1 MVAPTL
7 VALVLLGASP
17 PHPRVDV
24 SAMKEAMEAPT
35 DDYSSASAYA
45 HFLRARLLSLQGEHA
60 HSVEQLRLALASDP
74 GRPELVLSLAEAQA
88 RSGSPARAE
97 ATVRGLLERRPDHV
111 PALLFLG
118 RLLYETD
125 RPQRAREVLERVR
138 KLAPREQE
146 PYLLLAEMSLE
157 SGHPDDAVRTV
168 QALADLNRDTTGL
181 RRLGMALLDRGE
193 PETARALLERTVQID
208 PGDAEAQGALGEAL
222 EALGRPAEADAAYG
236 RALERDPD
244 SRDVLLRAGRLALRS
259 GSEARARAYLDRLAS
274 LDIGP
279 EQSLRIA
286 LTWLSAGKPV
296 PAIRVLEQAHTG
308 SDDPR
313 LLLALGLV
321 QGKVGRWADAAR
333 AYGQVPIGAAGWKD
347 AVVQRG
353 LALARA
359 GEPDAAERA
368 TAEALKQAPGDVTLE
383 AGHAAVLEAIGQP
396 ARAEQF
402 LQARIRASGSP
413 SSLVTALSQI
423 FSRTGAHAEAVSV
436 LTEALKAHPR
446 DEELLYALGAVLA
459 RSGAT
464 QQAIARMREL
474 LEVNPQNAAALN
486 FIGYTLADHGEQ
498 LDEAERLV
506 RRALAIHPDSG
517 AYLDSLGWVQ
527 FRRGDMVR
535 AASTLERAA
544 ELEPDEPTILEHLG
558 DAYGGVSRRD
568 AAVAAYR
575 RALEA
580 MRTTDDPTA
589 RERTAVV
596 ERKLKALASPVA
608 DR

>member
-1 MVAPTL
+1 
-7 VALVLLGASP
+7 
-17 PHPRVDV
+17 VDV

-45 HFLRARLLSLQGEHA
+45 HFLRARLLALQGEHA
-60 HSVEQLRLALASDP
+60 KSVEQLRLALASDP
-74 GRPELVLSLAEAQA
+74 GRPELVLALAEAQA
-88 RSGSPARAE
+88 RSGSPVRAE

-146 PYLLLAEMSLE
+146 PYLLLAEVALE

-193 PETARALLERTVQID
+193 PETARALLERSVQID

-222 EALGRPAEADAAYG
+222 EALGRPGDADAAYT

-244 SRDVLLRAGRLALRS
+244 SREVLLRAGRLALRS

-274 LDIGP
+274 LDLGP
-279 EQSLRIA
+279 EQSLRVA
-286 LTWLSAGKPV
+286 LTWLSAGKPA
-296 PAIRVLEQAHTG
+296 PAVRVLEQARAG

-321 QGKVGRWADAAR
+321 QGKVGRWADAAQ

-359 GEPDAAERA
+359 GDPIGAERA
-368 TAEALKQAPGDVTLE
+368 TAEALKQAPGDTTLE

-396 ARAEQF
+396 ERAEQF
-402 LQARIRASGSP
+402 LQARIRVSGSTE
-413 SSLVTALSQI
+413 LVTALAQI
-423 FSRTGAHAEAVSV
+423 FSRTGAHSEAVSV

-446 DEELLYALGAVLA
+446 DEDLLYALGAVLE

-464 QQAIARMREL
+464 PQALARMREI

-486 FIGYTLADHGEQ
+486 FIGYTLAEHGEQ

-527 FRRGDMVR
+527 FRRGDAVR

-544 ELEPDEPTILEHLG
+544 ELEPDEPAILEHLG

-568 AAVAAYR
+568 AAVGAYR

-589 RERTAVV
+589 RERTPVV
-596 ERKLKALASPVA
+596 ERKLKALTSPVA

>member
-1 MVAPTL
+1 MVAPVL
-7 VALVLLGASP
+7 VALVLGASQA
-17 PHPRVDV
+17 HPRVDV
-24 SAMKEAMEAPT
+24 SAMKEAMQAPT

-45 HFLRARLLSLQGEHA
+45 HFLRARLLGLQGEHGK
-60 HSVEQLRLALASDP
+60 SVEQLRLALASDP
-74 GRPELVLSLAEAQA
+74 GRTELVLALAEAQA
-88 RSGSPARAE
+88 RSGSPAKAE

-125 RPQRAREVLERVR
+125 RPQRAREVLDRAR

-222 EALGRPAEADAAYG
+222 EALGRPVDAEAAYG

-244 SRDVLLRAGRLALRS
+244 SREVLLRAGRLALRS
-259 GSEARARAYLDRLAS
+259 GSEPRARAYLDRLAS

-286 LTWLSAGKPV
+286 LTWLSAGKPA
-296 PAIRVLEQAHTG
+296 PAIRVLEQARAG

-321 QGKVGRWADAAR
+321 QGKVGRWADAAKS
-333 AYGQVPIGAAGWKD
+333 YGQVPIGAAGWKD

-359 GEPDAAERA
+359 GDPTAERA

-383 AGHAAVLEAIGQP
+383 AGHAAVLEALGQP
-396 ARAEQF
+396 GRAEQF
-402 LQARIRASGSP
+402 LQARIRVSGSTE
-413 SSLVTALSQI
+413 LVTALSQI
-423 FSRTGAHAEAVSV
+423 FSRTGAHAEAAAV

-446 DEELLYALGAVLA
+446 DEDLLYALGAVLE

-464 QQAIARMREL
+464 QQALARMREL
-474 LEVNPQNAAALN
+474 LEVNPQNAAAMN
-486 FIGYTLADHGEQ
+486 FIGYTLAEHGEQ
-498 LDEAERLV
+498 LEEAERMV

-527 FRRGDMVR
+527 FHRGDVVR

-568 AAVAAYR
+568 AAVGAYR

-589 RERTAVV
+589 RERSAIV
-596 ERKLKALASPVA
+596 ERKLKALTSPVA

>member
-1 MVAPTL
+1 
-7 VALVLLGASP
+7 
-17 PHPRVDV
+17 VDV

-45 HFLRARLLSLQGEHA
+45 HFLRARLLALQGEHA
-60 HSVEQLRLALASDP
+60 LSVEQLRLALASDP
-74 GRPELVLSLAEAQA
+74 GRPELVLALAEAQA

-97 ATVRGLLERRPDHV
+97 VTARGLLERWPDHV
-111 PALLFLG
+111 PGLLFLG

-125 RPQRAREVLERVR
+125 RPQRAREVLERAR

-146 PYLLLAEMSLE
+146 PYLLLAEISLE

-193 PETARALLERTVQID
+193 PEAARALLERTVQID

-222 EALGRPAEADAAYG
+222 EALGRPADAEAAYG

-244 SRDVLLRAGRLALRS
+244 SREVLLRAGRLALRS

-274 LDIGP
+274 LDIAP
-279 EQSLRIA
+279 EQALRIA

-296 PAIRVLEQAHTG
+296 PAIRVLEQARAG

-333 AYGQVPIGAAGWKD
+333 SYGQVPIGAAGWKD

-359 GEPDAAERA
+359 GEPAAAETA

-396 ARAEQF
+396 GRAEQF
-402 LQARIRASGSP
+402 LQARIRASGSTE
-413 SSLVTALSQI
+413 LVTALSQI

-446 DEELLYALGAVLA
+446 DEDLLYALGTVLE
-459 RSGAT
+459 RTGAT
-464 QQAIARMREL
+464 QQALARMREL

-486 FIGYTLADHGEQ
+486 FVGYTLADHGEQ
-498 LDEAERLV
+498 LEEAERLV

-535 AASTLERAA
+535 ATGTLERAA
-544 ELEPDEPTILEHLG
+544 SWSPT
-558 DAYGGVSRRD
+558 SRPSSSTS
-568 AAVAAYR
+568 
-575 RALEA
+575 A
-580 MRTTDDPTA
+580 MPTA
-589 RERTAVV
+589 A
-596 ERKLKALASPVA
+596 
-608 DR
+608 

>member
-1 MVAPTL
+1 MVAPVL
-7 VALVLLGASP
+7 VALVLGASQA
-17 PHPRVDV
+17 HPRVDV

-45 HFLRARLLSLQGEHA
+45 HFLRARLLGLQGEHGK
-60 HSVEQLRLALASDP
+60 SVEQLRLALASDP
-74 GRPELVLSLAEAQA
+74 GRPELVLALAEAQA
-88 RSGSPARAE
+88 RSGSPAKAE

-125 RPQRAREVLERVR
+125 RPQRAREVLDRVR

-222 EALGRPAEADAAYG
+222 EALGRPVDAEAAYG

-244 SRDVLLRAGRLALRS
+244 SREVLLRAGRLALRS
-259 GSEARARAYLDRLAS
+259 GSEPRARAYLDRLAS

-286 LTWLSAGKPV
+286 LTWLSAGKPA
-296 PAIRVLEQAHTG
+296 PAIRVLEQARAG

-321 QGKVGRWADAAR
+321 QGKVGRWADAAKS
-333 AYGQVPIGAAGWKD
+333 YGQVPIGAAGWKD

-359 GEPDAAERA
+359 GDPTAERA
-368 TAEALKQAPGDVTLE
+368 TDEALKQAPGDVTLE
-383 AGHAAVLEAIGQP
+383 AGHAAVLEALGQP
-396 ARAEQF
+396 GRAEQF
-402 LQARIRASGSP
+402 LQARIRVSGSTE
-413 SSLVTALSQI
+413 LVTALSQI
-423 FSRTGAHAEAVSV
+423 FSRTGAHAEAVAV

-446 DEELLYALGAVLA
+446 DEDLLYAMGAVLE

-464 QQAIARMREL
+464 QQALARMREL
-474 LEVNPQNAAALN
+474 LEVNPQNAAAMN
-486 FIGYTLADHGEQ
+486 FIGYTLAEHGEQ
-498 LDEAERLV
+498 LEEAERMV
-506 RRALAIHPDSG
+506 RRALAMHPDSG

-527 FRRGDMVR
+527 FHRGDVVR

-568 AAVAAYR
+568 AAVGAYR

-589 RERTAVV
+589 RERSAIV
-596 ERKLKALASPVA
+596 ERKLKALTSPVA

>member
-7 VALVLLGASP
+7 VALVLLGAP
-17 PHPRVDV
+17 PAHPRVDV

-45 HFLRARLLSLQGEHA
+45 HFLRARLLALQGEHLR
-60 HSVEQLRLALASDP
+60 SVEQLRLALASDP
-74 GRPELVLSLAEAQA
+74 GRPELVLALAEAQA
-88 RSGSPARAE
+88 RSGAAARAE
-97 ATVRGLLERRPDHV
+97 VTARGLLDRWPDHV
-111 PALLFLG
+111 PALIFLG

-125 RPQRAREVLERVR
+125 RPQRAREILERAR

-208 PGDAEAQGALGEAL
+208 PGDAEAHGALGEAL
-222 EALGRPAEADAAYG
+222 EALGRPAEAEAAYG

-244 SRDVLLRAGRLALRS
+244 AREVLLRAGRLALRS

-279 EQSLRIA
+279 DQSLRIA
-286 LTWLSAGKPV
+286 LTWLSAGKPA
-296 PAIRVLEQAHTG
+296 PAIRVLEQARAG

-333 AYGQVPIGAAGWKD
+333 SYGQVPVGAAGWKD

-359 GEPDAAERA
+359 GEPAAAERA
-368 TAEALKQAPGDVTLE
+368 TTEGLKQAPGDVTLE

-396 ARAEQF
+396 GRAEQF
-402 LQARIRASGSP
+402 LQARIRASGSTE
-413 SSLVTALSQI
+413 LVTALSQI

-436 LTEALKAHPR
+436 LTDALKGHPR
-446 DEELLYALGAVLA
+446 DEDLLYALGTVLE

-464 QQAIARMREL
+464 QQALARMREL
-474 LEVNPQNAAALN
+474 LEVNPQNASALN

-498 LDEAERLV
+498 LEEAERLV
-506 RRALAIHPDSG
+506 RRALAMHPDSG

-527 FRRGDMVR
+527 FRRGDMGR
-535 AASTLERAA
+535 ATSTLERAV
-544 ELEPDEPTILEHLG
+544 ELEPEEPTILEHLG
-558 DAYGGVSRRD
+558 DAYGGASRRD
-568 AAVAAYR
+568 AAVGAYR

-580 MRTTDDPTA
+580 MRTTDDPQA

-596 ERKLKALASPVA
+596 ERKLKALTSPVA

>member
-1 MVAPTL
+1 MLASAL
-7 VALVLLGASP
+7 AALVLLGASP
-17 PHPRVDV
+17 AHPRVDV
-24 SAMKEAMEAPT
+24 SAMQEAMAAPT

-45 HFLRARLLSLQGEHA
+45 HFLRARLLALQGEHA
-60 HSVEQLRLALASDP
+60 RSVEQLRLALASDP
-74 GRPELVLSLAEAQA
+74 GRAELVLALAEAQA
-88 RSGSPARAE
+88 RSGAPARGE
-97 ATVRGLLERRPDHV
+97 TTVRGLLERKPDHV

-118 RLLYETD
+118 RLLFETE

-157 SGHPDDAVRTV
+157 SGHPQDAVRTV

-193 PETARALLERTVQID
+193 HETARVLLERTVQID

-222 EALGRPAEADAAYG
+222 EALGRPAEADAAYA

-244 SRDVLLRAGRLALRS
+244 AREVLLRAGRLALRS
-259 GSEARARAYLDRLAS
+259 GAEARARAYLDRLAS
-274 LDIGP
+274 LDLGP

-296 PAIRVLEQAHTG
+296 PAIRVLEQARAG

-321 QGKVGRWADAAR
+321 QGKIGRWADAAR
-333 AYGQVPIGAAGWKD
+333 AYAQVPVGAPGWKD

-359 GEPDAAERA
+359 GEPARAERV
-368 TAEALKQAPGDVTLE
+368 TSEALKQAPGDVALE
-383 AGHAAVLEAIGQP
+383 AGHAAVLEAIGE
-396 ARAEQF
+396 AGRAEQF
-402 LQARIRASGSP
+402 LQARIRASGSTE
-413 SSLVTALSQI
+413 LVTALSQI
-423 FSRTGAHAEAVSV
+423 FSRTGAHAEAVAV

-446 DEELLYALGAVLA
+446 DEELLYALGTVLE
-459 RSGAT
+459 RSGDT
-464 QQAIARMREL
+464 QQALTRMREL
-474 LEVNPQNAAALN
+474 LEVNPRNAAALN
-486 FIGYTLADHGEQ
+486 FIGYTLAEHGEQ
-498 LDEAERLV
+498 LEEAERLV
-506 RRALAIHPDSG
+506 RRALGIHPESG

-527 FRRGDMVR
+527 FRRGDVVR

-558 DAYGGVSRRD
+558 DAYGGASRRD
-568 AAVAAYR
+568 AAVGAYR

-580 MRTTDDPTA
+580 MRTADDPTA
-589 RERTAVV
+589 RERSAVV
-596 ERKLKALASPVA
+596 ERKLKALTSPVA

>member
-7 VALVLLGASP
+7 VALVLLGAP
-17 PHPRVDV
+17 PAHPRVDV

-45 HFLRARLLSLQGEHA
+45 HFLRARLLALQGEHLR
-60 HSVEQLRLALASDP
+60 SVEQLRLALASDP
-74 GRPELVLSLAEAQA
+74 GRPELVLALAEAQA
-88 RSGSPARAE
+88 RSGAAARAE
-97 ATVRGLLERRPDHV
+97 VTARGLLDRWPDHV
-111 PALLFLG
+111 PALIFLG

-125 RPQRAREVLERVR
+125 RPQRAREILERAR

-208 PGDAEAQGALGEAL
+208 PGDAEAHGALGEAL
-222 EALGRPAEADAAYG
+222 EALGRPAEAEAAYG

-244 SRDVLLRAGRLALRS
+244 AREVLLRAGRLALRS

-279 EQSLRIA
+279 DQSLRIA
-286 LTWLSAGKPV
+286 LTWLSAGKPA
-296 PAIRVLEQAHTG
+296 PAIRVLEQARAG

-333 AYGQVPIGAAGWKD
+333 SYGQVPVGAAGWKD

-359 GEPDAAERA
+359 GEPAAAERA
-368 TAEALKQAPGDVTLE
+368 TTEGLKQAPGDVTLE

-396 ARAEQF
+396 GRAEQF
-402 LQARIRASGSP
+402 LQARLRASGSTE
-413 SSLVTALSQI
+413 LVTALSQI

-436 LTEALKAHPR
+436 LTDALKGHPR
-446 DEELLYALGAVLA
+446 DEDLLYALGTVLE

-464 QQAIARMREL
+464 QQALARMREL
-474 LEVNPQNAAALN
+474 LEVNPQNASALN

-498 LDEAERLV
+498 LEEAERLV

-535 AASTLERAA
+535 ATSTLERAV
-544 ELEPDEPTILEHLG
+544 ELEPEEPTILEHLG
-558 DAYGGVSRRD
+558 DAYGGASRRD
-568 AAVAAYR
+568 AAVGAYR

-589 RERTAVV
+589 RERTAAV
-596 ERKLKALASPVA
+596 ERKLKALTSPVA

>member
-1 MVAPTL
+1 MVAPVL
-7 VALVLLGASP
+7 VALVLLGAP
-17 PHPRVDV
+17 PAHPRVDV

-35 DDYSSASAYA
+35 DAYSSASAYA
-45 HFLRARLLSLQGEHA
+45 HFLRARLLALQGEHA
-60 HSVEQLRLALASDP
+60 LSVEQLRLALASDP
-74 GRPELVLSLAEAQA
+74 GRPELVLALAEAQA

-97 ATVRGLLERRPDHV
+97 VTARGLLERWTDHV

-125 RPQRAREVLERVR
+125 RPQRAREVLERAR

-157 SGHPDDAVRTV
+157 SGHPDDAMRTV
-168 QALADLNRDTTGL
+168 QALADVNRDTTGL

-193 PETARALLERTVQID
+193 PETARVLLERTVQID
-208 PGDAEAQGALGEAL
+208 PGDAEALGALGEAL
-222 EALGRPAEADAAYG
+222 EALGRPADAEATYG

-244 SRDVLLRAGRLALRS
+244 AREVLLRAGRLALRS

-274 LDIGP
+274 LDVGP

-286 LTWLSAGKPV
+286 MTWLSAGKPAAAV
-296 PAIRVLEQAHTG
+296 RVLEQARAG

-333 AYGQVPIGAAGWKD
+333 SYGQVPIGAAGWKD

-359 GEPDAAERA
+359 GEPTAAERA
-368 TAEALKQAPGDVTLE
+368 TAEALKQTPGDVTLE
-383 AGHAAVLEAIGQP
+383 AGHAAVLEAIGDP
-396 ARAEQF
+396 GRAELF
-402 LQARIRASGSP
+402 LQARIRASGSTE
-413 SSLVTALSQI
+413 LVTALSQI

-446 DEELLYALGAVLA
+446 DEDLLYALGTVLE

-464 QQAIARMREL
+464 QQALARMREL
-474 LEVNPQNAAALN
+474 RVVNPQNAAALN

-535 AASTLERAA
+535 ATGTLERAV
-544 ELEPDEPTILEHLG
+544 ELEPDEPAILEHLG

-568 AAVAAYR
+568 AAVNAYR

-589 RERTAVV
+589 RERSAVV
-596 ERKLKALASPVA
+596 ERKLKALTSPVA

>member
-1 MVAPTL
+1 
-7 VALVLLGASP
+7 
-17 PHPRVDV
+17 VDV
-24 SAMKEAMEAPT
+24 SAMKEAIEAPT
-35 DDYSSASAYA
+35 DGYSSASAYA
-45 HFLRARLLSLQGEHA
+45 HFLRARLLALQGEHA
-60 HSVEQLRLALASDP
+60 RSVEQLRLALASDP
-74 GRPELVLSLAEAQA
+74 GRPELMLALAEAQA
-88 RSGSPARAE
+88 RAGTPARAE

-118 RLLYETD
+118 RLLFETD
-125 RPQRAREVLERVR
+125 RPQRAREVLERAR

-146 PYLLLAEMSLE
+146 PYLLLAEMALE
-157 SGHPDDAVRTV
+157 AGHPDEAVHTV

-193 PETARALLERTVQID
+193 PETARVLLAKTVQID

-222 EALGRPAEADAAYG
+222 EALGRPADAEAAYG
-236 RALERDPD
+236 RSLERDPD
-244 SRDVLLRAGRLALRS
+244 AREVLLRAGRLALRS

-274 LDIGP
+274 LEIGP

-296 PAIRVLEQAHTG
+296 PAIRVLEQARSG

-333 AYGQVPIGAAGWKD
+333 AYGQVPPGAPGWKD

-359 GEPDAAERA
+359 GEPAAAERA
-368 TAEALKQAPGDVTLE
+368 TAEALKQAPADVTLE
-383 AGHAAVLEAIGQP
+383 AGHAAVLEAVGEP
-396 ARAEQF
+396 RRAEQF
-402 LQARIRASGSP
+402 LQARIRASGSTE
-413 SSLVTALSQI
+413 LVTALAQI
-423 FSRTGAHAEAVSV
+423 FSRTGAHTDAVSV
-436 LTEALKAHPR
+436 LTDALKAHPH
-446 DEELLYALGAVLA
+446 DEELLYALGTVLE

-464 QQAIARMREL
+464 QEALARMREL
-474 LEVNPQNAAALN
+474 LEVNPRNAAALN
-486 FIGYTLADHGEQ
+486 FIGYTLADRGEQ
-498 LDEAERLV
+498 LEEAERLV

-527 FRRGDMVR
+527 FRRGDVVR
-535 AASTLERAA
+535 ATGTLERAA

-568 AAVAAYR
+568 AAVGAYR

-580 MRTTDDPTA
+580 IRTADEPQA

-596 ERKLKALASPVA
+596 ERKLKALTSPVA

>member
-1 MVAPTL
+1 VVAPTL
-7 VALVLLGASP
+7 VALVLLGAP
-17 PHPRVDV
+17 PAHPRVDV

-45 HFLRARLLSLQGEHA
+45 HFLRARLLALQGEHLR
-60 HSVEQLRLALASDP
+60 SVEQLRLALASDP
-74 GRPELVLSLAEAQA
+74 GRPELVLALAEAQA
-88 RSGSPARAE
+88 RSGAAARAE
-97 ATVRGLLERRPDHV
+97 VTARGLLDRWPDHV
-111 PALLFLG
+111 PALIFLG

-125 RPQRAREVLERVR
+125 RPQRAREILERAR

-208 PGDAEAQGALGEAL
+208 PGDAEAHGALGEAL
-222 EALGRPAEADAAYG
+222 EALGRPAEAEAAYG

-244 SRDVLLRAGRLALRS
+244 AREVLLRAGRLALRS

-279 EQSLRIA
+279 DQSLRIA
-286 LTWLSAGKPV
+286 LTWLSAGKPA
-296 PAIRVLEQAHTG
+296 PAIRVLEQARAG

-333 AYGQVPIGAAGWKD
+333 SYGQVPVGAAGWKD

-359 GEPDAAERA
+359 GEPAAAERA
-368 TAEALKQAPGDVTLE
+368 TTEGLKQAPGDVTLE

-396 ARAEQF
+396 GRAEQF
-402 LQARIRASGSP
+402 LQARIRASGSTE
-413 SSLVTALSQI
+413 LVTALSQI

-436 LTEALKAHPR
+436 LTDALKGHPR
-446 DEELLYALGAVLA
+446 DEDLLYALGTVLE

-464 QQAIARMREL
+464 QQALARMREL
-474 LEVNPQNAAALN
+474 LEVNPQNASALN

-498 LDEAERLV
+498 LEEAERLV

-517 AYLDSLGWVQ
+517 AYLASLGWVQ

-535 AASTLERAA
+535 ATSTLERAV
-544 ELEPDEPTILEHLG
+544 ELEPEEPTILEHLG
-558 DAYGGVSRRD
+558 DAYGGASRRD
-568 AAVAAYR
+568 AAVGAYR

-596 ERKLKALASPVA
+596 ERKLKALTSPVA

>member
-1 MVAPTL
+1 MVAPVL
-7 VALVLLGASP
+7 VALVVLGASQAQ
-17 PHPRVDV
+17 PRVDV

-45 HFLRARLLSLQGEHA
+45 HFLRARLLGLQGEHGK
-60 HSVEQLRLALASDP
+60 SVEQLRLALASDP
-74 GRPELVLSLAEAQA
+74 GRTELVLALAEAQA
-88 RSGSPARAE
+88 RSGSPAKAE

-125 RPQRAREVLERVR
+125 RPQRAREVLDRVR

-222 EALGRPAEADAAYG
+222 EALGRPADAEAAYG

-244 SRDVLLRAGRLALRS
+244 SREVLLRAGRLALRS
-259 GSEARARAYLDRLAS
+259 GSEPRARAYLDRLAS

-286 LTWLSAGKPV
+286 LTWLSAGKPA
-296 PAIRVLEQAHTG
+296 PAIRVLEQARAG

-321 QGKVGRWADAAR
+321 QGKVGRWADAAKS
-333 AYGQVPIGAAGWKD
+333 YGQVPIGAAGWKD

-359 GEPDAAERA
+359 GDPAAAERA

-383 AGHAAVLEAIGQP
+383 AGHAAVLEALGQP
-396 ARAEQF
+396 GRAEQF
-402 LQARIRASGSP
+402 LQARIRVSGSTE
-413 SSLVTALSQI
+413 LVTALSQI
-423 FSRTGAHAEAVSV
+423 FSRTGAHAEAVAV

-446 DEELLYALGAVLA
+446 DEDLLYAMGAVLE

-464 QQAIARMREL
+464 QQALARMREL
-474 LEVNPQNAAALN
+474 LEVNPQNAAAMN
-486 FIGYTLADHGEQ
+486 FIGYTLAEHGEQ
-498 LDEAERLV
+498 LEEAERMV
-506 RRALAIHPDSG
+506 RRALAMHPDSV

-527 FRRGDMVR
+527 FRRGDVVR

-568 AAVAAYR
+568 AAVGAYR

-589 RERTAVV
+589 RERSAIV
-596 ERKLKALASPVA
+596 ERKLKALTSPVA

>member
-1 MVAPTL
+1 
-7 VALVLLGASP
+7 
-17 PHPRVDV
+17 VDV

-35 DDYSSASAYA
+35 DAYSSASAYA
-45 HFLRARLLSLQGEHA
+45 HFLRARLLALQGEHLR
-60 HSVEQLRLALASDP
+60 SVEQLRLALASDP
-74 GRPELVLSLAEAQA
+74 GRPELVLALAEAQA
-88 RSGSPARAE
+88 RSGAAARAE
-97 ATVRGLLERRPDHV
+97 VTARGLLDRWPDHV
-111 PALLFLG
+111 PALIFLG

-125 RPQRAREVLERVR
+125 RPQRAREILERAR

-208 PGDAEAQGALGEAL
+208 PGDAEAHGALGEAL
-222 EALGRPAEADAAYG
+222 EALGRPAEAEAAYG
-236 RALERDPD
+236 HALERDPD
-244 SRDVLLRAGRLALRS
+244 AREVLLRAGRLALRS

-279 EQSLRIA
+279 DQSLRIA
-286 LTWLSAGKPV
+286 LTWLSAGKPA
-296 PAIRVLEQAHTG
+296 PAIRVLEQARAG

-333 AYGQVPIGAAGWKD
+333 SYGQVPVGAAGWKD

-359 GEPDAAERA
+359 GEPAAAERA
-368 TAEALKQAPGDVTLE
+368 TTDGLKQAPGDVTLE

-396 ARAEQF
+396 GRAEQF
-402 LQARIRASGSP
+402 LQARIRASGSTE
-413 SSLVTALSQI
+413 LVTALSQI

-436 LTEALKAHPR
+436 LTDALKGHPR
-446 DEELLYALGAVLA
+446 DEDLLYALGTVLE

-464 QQAIARMREL
+464 QQALARMREL
-474 LEVNPQNAAALN
+474 LEVNPQNASALN

-498 LDEAERLV
+498 LEEAERLV

-535 AASTLERAA
+535 ATSTLERAV
-544 ELEPDEPTILEHLG
+544 ELEPEEPTILEHLG
-558 DAYGGVSRRD
+558 DAYGGASRRD
-568 AAVAAYR
+568 AAVGAYR

-596 ERKLKALASPVA
+596 ERKLKALTSPVA

>member
-1 MVAPTL
+1 
-7 VALVLLGASP
+7 
-17 PHPRVDV
+17 
-24 SAMKEAMEAPT
+24 MKEAMEAPT

-45 HFLRARLLSLQGEHA
+45 HFLRARLLALQGEHA
-60 HSVEQLRLALASDP
+60 RSVEQLRLALASDP
-74 GRPELVLSLAEAQA
+74 GRPELVLALAEAQA
-88 RSGSPARAE
+88 RSGSPVRAE

-193 PETARALLERTVQID
+193 PETARALLERSVQID

-222 EALGRPAEADAAYG
+222 EALGRPGDADAAYT

-244 SRDVLLRAGRLALRS
+244 SREVLLRAGRLALRS

-279 EQSLRIA
+279 EQSLRVA
-286 LTWLSAGKPV
+286 LTWLSAGKPA
-296 PAIRVLEQAHTG
+296 PAVRVLEQARAG

-321 QGKVGRWADAAR
+321 QGKVGRWADAAQ
-333 AYGQVPIGAAGWKD
+333 AYGEVPIGAAGWKD

-359 GEPDAAERA
+359 GDPIGAERA
-368 TAEALKQAPGDVTLE
+368 TAEALKQAPGDTTLE

-396 ARAEQF
+396 ERAEQF
-402 LQARIRASGSP
+402 LQARIRVSGSTE
-413 SSLVTALSQI
+413 LVTALAQI
-423 FSRTGAHAEAVSV
+423 FSRTGAHSEAVSV

-446 DEELLYALGAVLA
+446 DEDLLYALGAVLE

-464 QQAIARMREL
+464 PQALARMREI

-486 FIGYTLADHGEQ
+486 FIGYTLAEHGEQ

-527 FRRGDMVR
+527 FRRGDAAR

-544 ELEPDEPTILEHLG
+544 ELEPDEPAILEHLG

-568 AAVAAYR
+568 AAVGAYR

-589 RERTAVV
+589 RERTPVL
-596 ERKLKALASPVA
+596 ERKLKALTSPVA

>member
-7 VALVLLGASP
+7 VALVLLGAP
-17 PHPRVDV
+17 PAHPRVDV

-45 HFLRARLLSLQGEHA
+45 HFLRARLLALQGEHLR
-60 HSVEQLRLALASDP
+60 SVEQLRLALASDP
-74 GRPELVLSLAEAQA
+74 GRPELVLALAEAQA
-88 RSGSPARAE
+88 RSGAAARAE
-97 ATVRGLLERRPDHV
+97 VTARGLLDRWPDHV
-111 PALLFLG
+111 PALIFLG

-125 RPQRAREVLERVR
+125 RPQRAREILERAR

-208 PGDAEAQGALGEAL
+208 PGDAEAHGALGEAL
-222 EALGRPAEADAAYG
+222 EALGRPAEAEAAYG

-244 SRDVLLRAGRLALRS
+244 AREVLLRAGRLALRS

-279 EQSLRIA
+279 DQSLRIA
-286 LTWLSAGKPV
+286 LTWLSAGKPA
-296 PAIRVLEQAHTG
+296 PAIRVLEQARAG

-333 AYGQVPIGAAGWKD
+333 SYGQVPVGAAGWKD

-359 GEPDAAERA
+359 GEPAAAERA
-368 TAEALKQAPGDVTLE
+368 TTEGLKQAPGDVTLE

-396 ARAEQF
+396 GRAEQF
-402 LQARIRASGSP
+402 LQARIRASGSTE
-413 SSLVTALSQI
+413 LVTALSQI

-436 LTEALKAHPR
+436 LTDALKGHPR
-446 DEELLYALGAVLA
+446 DEDLLYALGTVLE

-464 QQAIARMREL
+464 QQALARMREL
-474 LEVNPQNAAALN
+474 LEVNPQNASALN

-498 LDEAERLV
+498 LEEAERLV

-535 AASTLERAA
+535 ATSTLERAV
-544 ELEPDEPTILEHLG
+544 ELEPEEPTILEHLG
-558 DAYGGVSRRD
+558 DAYGGASRRD
-568 AAVAAYR
+568 AAVGAYR

-596 ERKLKALASPVA
+596 ERKLKALTSPVA

>member
-1 MVAPTL
+1 MVAPVL
-7 VALVLLGASP
+7 AALVVLGASP
-17 PHPRVDV
+17 AHPRVDI
-24 SAMKEAMEAPT
+24 SAMKEAIEAPT
-35 DDYSSASAYA
+35 GDYSSAAAYA
-45 HFLRARLLSLQGEHA
+45 HFLRARLLALQGEHA
-60 HSVEQLRLALASDP
+60 RSVEQLRLALASDP
-74 GRPELVLSLAEAQA
+74 GRPELLLSLAEAQA
-88 RSGSPARAE
+88 RAGTPARAE
-97 ATVRGLLERRPDHV
+97 ATVRGLLERRPDHI

-118 RLLYETD
+118 RLLFETD

-138 KLAPREQE
+138 KLAPHEQE
-146 PYLLLAEMSLE
+146 PYLLLAEIALE
-157 SGHPDDAVRTV
+157 SGHPEEAVHTV

-181 RRLGMALLDRGE
+181 RRLGVALLDRGE
-193 PETARALLERTVQID
+193 PDTARALLERTVQID
-208 PGDAEAQGALGEAL
+208 PGDAEAHGALGEAL
-222 EALGRPAEADAAYG
+222 EALGRPVEAEAAYAG
-236 RALERDPD
+236 ALERDPD
-244 SRDVLLRAGRLALRS
+244 AREVLLRAGRLALRS

-274 LDIGP
+274 LDLGP

-286 LTWLSAGKPV
+286 LTWLSAGKPA
-296 PAIRVLEQAHTG
+296 PAIRVLEQARAG

-321 QGKVGRWADAAR
+321 QGKVGRWAEAAR
-333 AYGQVPIGAAGWKD
+333 AYGQVPPGAPGWKD

-359 GEPDAAERA
+359 GEPAAAERA
-368 TAEALKQAPGDVTLE
+368 TTEALKQAPGDVALE
-383 AGHAAVLEAIGQP
+383 AGHAAVLEAVGAP
-396 ARAEQF
+396 GRAEQF
-402 LQARIRASGSP
+402 LQARIRASGSTE
-413 SSLVTALSQI
+413 LVTALAQI
-423 FSRTGAHAEAVSV
+423 FSRTGAHSEAVSV
-436 LTEALKAHPR
+436 LAEALKAHPR
-446 DEELLYALGAVLA
+446 DEELLYALGTVLE

-464 QQAIARMREL
+464 QEALTRMREL
-474 LEVNPQNAAALN
+474 LVVNPRNAAALN

-498 LDEAERLV
+498 LEEAERLV

-527 FRRGDMVR
+527 FRRGDVVR
-535 AASTLERAA
+535 ATGTLERAA

-568 AAVAAYR
+568 AAVGAYR

-580 MRTTDDPTA
+580 MRTADDPQA

-596 ERKLKALASPVA
+596 ERKLKALTSPVA

>member
-1 MVAPTL
+1 MVAPVL
-7 VALVLLGASP
+7 VALVLGASQA
-17 PHPRVDV
+17 HPRVDV

-45 HFLRARLLSLQGEHA
+45 HFLRARLLALQGEHGK
-60 HSVEQLRLALASDP
+60 SVEQLRLALASDP
-74 GRPELVLSLAEAQA
+74 GRTELVLALAEAQA
-88 RSGSPARAE
+88 RSGSPAKAE

-125 RPQRAREVLERVR
+125 RPQRAREVLDRAR

-222 EALGRPAEADAAYG
+222 EALGRPADAEAAYG

-244 SRDVLLRAGRLALRS
+244 SREVLLRAGRLALRS
-259 GSEARARAYLDRLAS
+259 GSEPRARAYLDRLAS

-286 LTWLSAGKPV
+286 LTWLSAGKPA
-296 PAIRVLEQAHTG
+296 PAIRVLEQARAG

-321 QGKVGRWADAAR
+321 QGKVGRWADAAKS
-333 AYGQVPIGAAGWKD
+333 YGQVPIGAAGWKD

-359 GEPDAAERA
+359 GDPAAAERA

-383 AGHAAVLEAIGQP
+383 AGHAAVLEALGQP
-396 ARAEQF
+396 GRAEQF
-402 LQARIRASGSP
+402 LQARIRVSGSTE
-413 SSLVTALSQI
+413 LVTALSQI
-423 FSRTGAHAEAVSV
+423 FSRTGAHAEAAAV

-446 DEELLYALGAVLA
+446 DEDLLYAMGAVLE

-464 QQAIARMREL
+464 QQALARMREL
-474 LEVNPQNAAALN
+474 LEVNPQNAAAMN
-486 FIGYTLADHGEQ
+486 FIGYTLAEHGEQ
-498 LDEAERLV
+498 LEEAERMV
-506 RRALAIHPDSG
+506 RRALAMHPDSG

-527 FRRGDMVR
+527 FRRGDVVR

-568 AAVAAYR
+568 AAVGAYR

-589 RERTAVV
+589 RERSAIVK
-596 ERKLKALASPVA
+596 RKLKALTSPVA

>member
-1 MVAPTL
+1 
-7 VALVLLGASP
+7 
-17 PHPRVDV
+17 
-24 SAMKEAMEAPT
+24 
-35 DDYSSASAYA
+35 
-45 HFLRARLLSLQGEHA
+45 
-60 HSVEQLRLALASDP
+60 
-74 GRPELVLSLAEAQA
+74 
-88 RSGSPARAE
+88 
-97 ATVRGLLERRPDHV
+97 
-111 PALLFLG
+111 
-118 RLLYETD
+118 
-125 RPQRAREVLERVR
+125 
-138 KLAPREQE
+138 
-146 PYLLLAEMSLE
+146 
-157 SGHPDDAVRTV
+157 
-168 QALADLNRDTTGL
+168 
-181 RRLGMALLDRGE
+181 
-193 PETARALLERTVQID
+193 
-208 PGDAEAQGALGEAL
+208 
-222 EALGRPAEADAAYG
+222 
-236 RALERDPD
+236 
-244 SRDVLLRAGRLALRS
+244 
-259 GSEARARAYLDRLAS
+259 
-274 LDIGP
+274 
-279 EQSLRIA
+279 
-286 LTWLSAGKPV
+286 
-296 PAIRVLEQAHTG
+296 IRVLEQARAG

-333 AYGQVPIGAAGWKD
+333 SYGQVPMGAAGWKD

-359 GEPDAAERA
+359 GEPTAAERA
-368 TAEALKQAPGDVTLE
+368 TIEGLKQAPGDVTLE

-396 ARAEQF
+396 GRAEQF
-402 LQARIRASGSP
+402 LQARIRASGSTE
-413 SSLVTALSQI
+413 LVTALSQI

-446 DEELLYALGAVLA
+446 DEDLLYALGTALE

-464 QQAIARMREL
+464 QQALARMREL

-498 LDEAERLV
+498 LEEAERLV

-535 AASTLERAA
+535 ATSTLERAA
-544 ELEPDEPTILEHLG
+544 ELEPDEPAILEHLG
-558 DAYGGVSRRD
+558 DAYGGASRRD
-568 AAVAAYR
+568 AAVGAYR

-596 ERKLKALASPVA
+596 ERKLKALTSPVA

>member
-1 MVAPTL
+1 VVAPVL
-7 VALVLLGASP
+7 VALVLLGAPSA
-17 PHPRVDV
+17 HPRVDV

-45 HFLRARLLSLQGEHA
+45 HFLRARLLALQGEHA
-60 HSVEQLRLALASDP
+60 KSVEQLRLALASDP
-74 GRPELVLSLAEAQA
+74 GRPELVLALAEAQA

-168 QALADLNRDTTGL
+168 QTLADLNRDTTGL

-193 PETARALLERTVQID
+193 PETARALLERSVQVD
-208 PGDAEAQGALGEAL
+208 PGDAEAQGALGEAF
-222 EALGRPAEADAAYG
+222 EALGRPGDADAAYT

-244 SRDVLLRAGRLALRS
+244 SREVLLRAGRLALRS

-279 EQSLRIA
+279 EQSLRVA
-286 LTWLSAGKPV
+286 LTWLSAGKPA
-296 PAIRVLEQAHTG
+296 PAVRVLEQARAG

-321 QGKVGRWADAAR
+321 QGKVGRWADAAQ

-353 LALARA
+353 LALVRA
-359 GEPDAAERA
+359 GDPIGAERA
-368 TAEALKQAPGDVTLE
+368 TAEALKQAPGDTTLE

-396 ARAEQF
+396 ERAEQF
-402 LQARIRASGSP
+402 LQARIRVSGSTE
-413 SSLVTALSQI
+413 LVTALAQI
-423 FSRTGAHAEAVSV
+423 FSRTGAHSEAVSV

-446 DEELLYALGAVLA
+446 DEDLLYALGAVLE

-464 QQAIARMREL
+464 PQALARMREI

-486 FIGYTLADHGEQ
+486 FIGYTLAEHGEQ

-527 FRRGDMVR
+527 FRRGDAAR

-544 ELEPDEPTILEHLG
+544 ELEPDEPAILEHLG

-568 AAVAAYR
+568 AAVGAYR

-589 RERTAVV
+589 RERTPVV
-596 ERKLKALASPVA
+596 ERKLKALTSPVA

>member
-1 MVAPTL
+1 MVAPVL
-7 VALVLLGASP
+7 VALVVLGASQA
-17 PHPRVDV
+17 HPRVDV

-45 HFLRARLLSLQGEHA
+45 HFLRARLLALQGEHGK
-60 HSVEQLRLALASDP
+60 SVEQLRLALASDP
-74 GRPELVLSLAEAQA
+74 GRPELVLALAEAQA
-88 RSGSPARAE
+88 RSGSPAKAE

-125 RPQRAREVLERVR
+125 RPQRAREVLDRVR

-222 EALGRPAEADAAYG
+222 EALGRPADAEAAYG

-244 SRDVLLRAGRLALRS
+244 SREVLLRAGRLALRS
-259 GSEARARAYLDRLAS
+259 GSEPRARAYLDRLAS

-286 LTWLSAGKPV
+286 LTWLSAGKPA
-296 PAIRVLEQAHTG
+296 PAIRVLEQARAG

-321 QGKVGRWADAAR
+321 QGKVGRWADAAKS
-333 AYGQVPIGAAGWKD
+333 YGQVPIGAAGWKD

-383 AGHAAVLEAIGQP
+383 AGHAAVLEALGQP
-396 ARAEQF
+396 GRAEQF
-402 LQARIRASGSP
+402 LQARIRVSGSTE
-413 SSLVTALSQI
+413 LVTALSQI
-423 FSRTGAHAEAVSV
+423 FSRTGAHAEAVAV

-446 DEELLYALGAVLA
+446 DEDLLYAMGAVLE

-464 QQAIARMREL
+464 QQALARMREL

-527 FRRGDMVR
+527 FRRGDVVR

-568 AAVAAYR
+568 AAVGAYR

-589 RERTAVV
+589 RERSAIV
-596 ERKLKALASPVA
+596 ERKLKALTSPVA

>member
-1 MVAPTL
+1 MLASAFA
-7 VALVLLGASP
+7 ALILLGASP
-17 PHPRVDV
+17 AHPRVDV
-24 SAMKEAMEAPT
+24 SAMREAMAAPT

-45 HFLRARLLSLQGEHA
+45 HFLRARLLALQGEHA
-60 HSVEQLRLALASDP
+60 RSVEQLRLALASDP
-74 GRPELVLSLAEAQA
+74 GRPELVLALAEAQA
-88 RSGSPARAE
+88 RSGAPARAE
-97 ATVRGLLERRPDHV
+97 STVRTLLERKPDHV

-118 RLLYETD
+118 RLLFETE

-157 SGHPDDAVRTV
+157 SGHPQDAVRTV
-168 QALADLNRDTTGL
+168 QALADLTRDTTGL
-181 RRLGMALLDRGE
+181 KRLGMALLDRGE
-193 PETARALLERTVQID
+193 PEIARTLLERTVQID

-222 EALGRPAEADAAYG
+222 EALGRPADAEAAYA

-244 SRDVLLRAGRLALRS
+244 AREVLLRAGRLALRA

-279 EQSLRIA
+279 EQSLRVA

-296 PAIRVLEQAHTG
+296 PAVRVLEQARAG

-321 QGKVGRWADAAR
+321 QGKIGRWAEAAR
-333 AYGQVPIGAAGWKD
+333 AYGQVPVGAPGWKD

-359 GEPDAAERA
+359 GEPARAERV
-368 TAEALKQAPGDVTLE
+368 TTEALKQAPGDVALE
-383 AGHAAVLEAIGQP
+383 AGHAAVLEAIGEP
-396 ARAEQF
+396 RRAEQF
-402 LQARIRASGSP
+402 LQARIRASGSTE
-413 SSLVTALSQI
+413 LVTALSQI

-436 LTEALKAHPR
+436 LTEALKTHPR
-446 DEELLYALGAVLA
+446 DEELLYALGTVLE
-459 RSGAT
+459 RSGDT
-464 QQAIARMREL
+464 PQALARMREL
-474 LEVNPQNAAALN
+474 LEVNPRNAAALN

-498 LDEAERLV
+498 LEEAERLV

-527 FRRGDMVR
+527 FRRGDVVR
-535 AASTLERAA
+535 AASTLERAV

-558 DAYGGVSRRD
+558 DAYGGASRRD
-568 AAVAAYR
+568 AAVGAYR

-580 MRTTDDPTA
+580 MRTADDPTA
-589 RERTAVV
+589 RERSAVV
-596 ERKLKALASPVA
+596 ERKLKALTSPVA

>member
-1 MVAPTL
+1 MVAPVL
-7 VALVLLGASP
+7 AAFVLLGASP
-17 PHPRVDV
+17 AHPMVDV
-24 SAMKEAMEAPT
+24 SAMKEAMEAPS

-45 HFLRARLLSLQGEHA
+45 HFLRARLLALQGEQA
-60 HSVEQLRLALASDP
+60 RSVEQLRLALASDP
-74 GRPELVLSLAEAQA
+74 GRAELLLALAEAQA
-88 RSGSPARAE
+88 RAGAPARAE
-97 ATVRGLLERRPDHV
+97 ATARGLLERRPDHV

-118 RLLYETD
+118 RLLFETD

-146 PYLLLAEMSLE
+146 PYLLLAEMALE
-157 SGHPDDAVRTV
+157 AGHPDEAVHTV

-181 RRLGMALLDRGE
+181 KRLGVALLDRGE
-193 PETARALLERTVQID
+193 PETARALLTKTVQID

-222 EALGRPAEADAAYG
+222 ESLGRSADAEAAYG

-244 SRDVLLRAGRLALRS
+244 AREVLLRAGRLALRS
-259 GSEARARAYLDRLAS
+259 GSEPRARAYLDRLAS
-274 LDIGP
+274 LDGGP

-286 LTWLSAGKPV
+286 LTWLSAGKPA
-296 PAIRVLEQAHTG
+296 PAVRVLEQARSG

-333 AYGQVPIGAAGWKD
+333 AYGQVPPGAPGWKD

-359 GEPDAAERA
+359 GEPAAAEQA
-368 TAEALKQAPGDVTLE
+368 TADGLRQAPGDVALE
-383 AGHAAVLEAIGQP
+383 AGHAAVLEAIGAP
-396 ARAEQF
+396 GRAERF
-402 LQARIRASGSP
+402 LEARIRASGSTG
-413 SSLVTALSQI
+413 LVTALAQI

-436 LTEALKAHPR
+436 ITEALQAHPR
-446 DEELLYALGAVLA
+446 DEELLYALGTVLE

-464 QQAIARMREL
+464 GEALARMRQL
-474 LEVNPQNAAALN
+474 LEVNPRNAAALN

-498 LDEAERLV
+498 LEEAERLV
-506 RRALAIHPDSG
+506 RRALALQPDSG

-527 FRRGDMVR
+527 FRRGDVTR
-535 AASTLERAA
+535 AAGTLERAA

-558 DAYGGVSRRD
+558 DAYGGASRRD
-568 AAVAAYR
+568 DAVGAYR

-580 MRTTDDPTA
+580 IRTADDPQA

-596 ERKLKALASPVA
+596 ERKLKALTSPVA

>member
-1 MVAPTL
+1 
-7 VALVLLGASP
+7 
-17 PHPRVDV
+17 VDV
-24 SAMKEAMEAPT
+24 SAMKEAMEAPS

-45 HFLRARLLSLQGEHA
+45 HFLRARLLALQGEHGK
-60 HSVEQLRLALASDP
+60 SVEQLRLALASDP
-74 GRPELVLSLAEAQA
+74 GRPELVLALADAHA

-97 ATVRGLLERRPDHV
+97 ATVRGLLERKPDHV

-222 EALGRPAEADAAYG
+222 EALGRPGDADAAYT

-244 SRDVLLRAGRLALRS
+244 SREVLLRAGRLALRS

-279 EQSLRIA
+279 EQSLRVA
-286 LTWLSAGKPV
+286 LTWLSAGKPA
-296 PAIRVLEQAHTG
+296 PAVRVLEQARDG

-359 GEPDAAERA
+359 GDPIGAERA
-368 TAEALKQAPGDVTLE
+368 TAEALKQAPGDTTLE

-396 ARAEQF
+396 ERAEQF
-402 LQARIRASGSP
+402 LQARIRVSGNTE
-413 SSLVTALSQI
+413 LVTALAQI
-423 FSRTGAHAEAVSV
+423 FSRTNAHSEAVSV

-446 DEELLYALGAVLA
+446 DEDLLYALGAVLE

-464 QQAIARMREL
+464 PQALARMREV

-527 FRRGDMVR
+527 FRRGDAAR

-544 ELEPDEPTILEHLG
+544 ELEPDEPAILEHLG

-568 AAVAAYR
+568 AAVGAYR

-589 RERTAVV
+589 RERTPVV
-596 ERKLKALASPVA
+596 ERKLKALTSPVA

>member
-1 MVAPTL
+1 VVAPVL
-7 VALVLLGASP
+7 VALVVLGASQA
-17 PHPRVDV
+17 HPRVDV
-24 SAMKEAMEAPT
+24 SAMKEAMQAPT

-45 HFLRARLLSLQGEHA
+45 HFLRARLLALQGEHGK
-60 HSVEQLRLALASDP
+60 SVEQLRLALASDP
-74 GRPELVLSLAEAQA
+74 GRTELVLALAEAQA
-88 RSGSPARAE
+88 RSGSPAKAE

-125 RPQRAREVLERVR
+125 RPQRAREVLDRAR

-222 EALGRPAEADAAYG
+222 EALGRPADAEAAYG

-244 SRDVLLRAGRLALRS
+244 SREVLLRAGRLALRS
-259 GSEARARAYLDRLAS
+259 GSEPRARAYLDRLAS

-286 LTWLSAGKPV
+286 LTWLSAGKPA
-296 PAIRVLEQAHTG
+296 PAIRVLEQARAG

-321 QGKVGRWADAAR
+321 QGKVGRWADAAKS
-333 AYGQVPIGAAGWKD
+333 YGQVPIGAAGWKD

-359 GEPDAAERA
+359 GDPTAAERA

-383 AGHAAVLEAIGQP
+383 AGHAAVLEALGQP
-396 ARAEQF
+396 RRAEQF
-402 LQARIRASGSP
+402 LQARIRVSGSTE
-413 SSLVTALSQI
+413 LVTALSQI
-423 FSRTGAHAEAVSV
+423 FSRTGAHAEAVAV

-446 DEELLYALGAVLA
+446 DEDLLYAMGAVLE

-464 QQAIARMREL
+464 QQALARMREL
-474 LEVNPQNAAALN
+474 LEVNPQNAAAMN
-486 FIGYTLADHGEQ
+486 FIGYTLAEHGEQ
-498 LDEAERLV
+498 LEEAERMV
-506 RRALAIHPDSG
+506 RRALAMHPDSG

-527 FRRGDMVR
+527 FRRGDVVR

-568 AAVAAYR
+568 AAVGAYR

-589 RERTAVV
+589 RERSAIV
-596 ERKLKALASPVA
+596 ERKLKALTSPVA

>member
-1 MVAPTL
+1 VVAPVL
-7 VALVLLGASP
+7 VALVLGASQA
-17 PHPRVDV
+17 HPRVDV

-45 HFLRARLLSLQGEHA
+45 HFLRARLLGLQGEHGK
-60 HSVEQLRLALASDP
+60 SVEQLRLALASDP
-74 GRPELVLSLAEAQA
+74 GRPELVLALAEAQA
-88 RSGSPARAE
+88 RSGSPAKAE

-125 RPQRAREVLERVR
+125 RPQRAREVLDRVR

-193 PETARALLERTVQID
+193 PETARALLERTVQIG

-222 EALGRPAEADAAYG
+222 EALGRPVDAEAAYG

-244 SRDVLLRAGRLALRS
+244 SREVLLRAGRLALRS
-259 GSEARARAYLDRLAS
+259 GSEPRARAYLDRLAS

-286 LTWLSAGKPV
+286 LTWLSAGKPA
-296 PAIRVLEQAHTG
+296 PAIRVLEQARAG

-321 QGKVGRWADAAR
+321 QGKVGRWADAAKS
-333 AYGQVPIGAAGWKD
+333 YGQVPIGAAGWKD

-359 GEPDAAERA
+359 GDPAAAERA

-383 AGHAAVLEAIGQP
+383 AGHAAVLEALGQP
-396 ARAEQF
+396 GRAEQF
-402 LQARIRASGSP
+402 LQARIRVSGSTE
-413 SSLVTALSQI
+413 LVTALSQI
-423 FSRTGAHAEAVSV
+423 FSRTGAHAEAVAV

-446 DEELLYALGAVLA
+446 DEDLLYAMGAVLE

-464 QQAIARMREL
+464 QQALARMREL
-474 LEVNPQNAAALN
+474 LEVNPQNAAAMN
-486 FIGYTLADHGEQ
+486 FIGYTLAEHGEQ
-498 LDEAERLV
+498 LEEAERMV
-506 RRALAIHPDSG
+506 RRALAMHPDSG

-527 FRRGDMVR
+527 FRRGDVVR

-568 AAVAAYR
+568 AAVGAYR

-589 RERTAVV
+589 RERSAIV
-596 ERKLKALASPVA
+596 ERKLKALTSPVA

>member
-1 MVAPTL
+1 
-7 VALVLLGASP
+7 
-17 PHPRVDV
+17 
-24 SAMKEAMEAPT
+24 
-35 DDYSSASAYA
+35 
-45 HFLRARLLSLQGEHA
+45 
-60 HSVEQLRLALASDP
+60 
-74 GRPELVLSLAEAQA
+74 
-88 RSGSPARAE
+88 
-97 ATVRGLLERRPDHV
+97 
-111 PALLFLG
+111 
-118 RLLYETD
+118 
-125 RPQRAREVLERVR
+125 
-138 KLAPREQE
+138 
-146 PYLLLAEMSLE
+146 MSLE

-222 EALGRPAEADAAYG
+222 EALGRPVDAEAAYG

-244 SRDVLLRAGRLALRS
+244 SREVLLRAGRLALRS
-259 GSEARARAYLDRLAS
+259 GSEPRARAYLDRLAS

-286 LTWLSAGKPV
+286 LTWLSAGKPA
-296 PAIRVLEQAHTG
+296 PAIRVLEQARAG

-321 QGKVGRWADAAR
+321 QGKVGRWADAAKS
-333 AYGQVPIGAAGWKD
+333 YGQVPIGAAGWKD

-359 GEPDAAERA
+359 GDPTAERA

-383 AGHAAVLEAIGQP
+383 AGHAAVLEALGQP
-396 ARAEQF
+396 GRAEQF
-402 LQARIRASGSP
+402 LQARIRVSGSTE
-413 SSLVTALSQI
+413 LVTALSQI
-423 FSRTGAHAEAVSV
+423 FSRTGAHAEAAAV

-446 DEELLYALGAVLA
+446 DEDLLYAMGAVLE

-464 QQAIARMREL
+464 QQALARMREL
-474 LEVNPQNAAALN
+474 LEVNPQNAAAMN
-486 FIGYTLADHGEQ
+486 FIGYTLAEHGEQ
-498 LDEAERLV
+498 LEEAERMV

-527 FRRGDMVR
+527 FHRGDVVR

-568 AAVAAYR
+568 AAVGAYR

-589 RERTAVV
+589 RERSAIV
-596 ERKLKALASPVA
+596 ERKLKALTSPVA

>member
-1 MVAPTL
+1 MVAPVL
-7 VALVLLGASP
+7 VALVLGASQA
-17 PHPRVDV
+17 HPRVDV
-24 SAMKEAMEAPT
+24 SAMKEAMQAPT

-45 HFLRARLLSLQGEHA
+45 HFLRARLLGLQGEHGK
-60 HSVEQLRLALASDP
+60 SVEQLRLALASAP
-74 GRPELVLSLAEAQA
+74 GRPELVLALAEAQA
-88 RSGSPARAE
+88 RSGSPAKAE

-125 RPQRAREVLERVR
+125 RPQRAREVLDRAR

-222 EALGRPAEADAAYG
+222 EALGRPADAEAAYG

-244 SRDVLLRAGRLALRS
+244 SREVLLRAGRLALRS
-259 GSEARARAYLDRLAS
+259 GSEPRARAYLDRLAS

-286 LTWLSAGKPV
+286 LTWLSAGKPA
-296 PAIRVLEQAHTG
+296 PAIRVLEQARAG

-321 QGKVGRWADAAR
+321 QGKVGRWADAAKS
-333 AYGQVPIGAAGWKD
+333 YGQVPIGAAGWKD

-359 GEPDAAERA
+359 GDPTAAERA

-383 AGHAAVLEAIGQP
+383 AGHAAVLEALGQP
-396 ARAEQF
+396 GRAEQF
-402 LQARIRASGSP
+402 LQARIRVSGSTE
-413 SSLVTALSQI
+413 LVTALSQI
-423 FSRTGAHAEAVSV
+423 FSRTGAHAEAVAV

-446 DEELLYALGAVLA
+446 DEDLLYAMGAVLE

-464 QQAIARMREL
+464 QQALARMREL
-474 LEVNPQNAAALN
+474 LEVNPQNAAAMN
-486 FIGYTLADHGEQ
+486 FIGYTLAEHGEQ
-498 LDEAERLV
+498 LEEAERMV
-506 RRALAIHPDSG
+506 RRALAMHPDSG

-527 FRRGDMVR
+527 FHRGDVVR

-568 AAVAAYR
+568 AAVGAYR

-589 RERTAVV
+589 RERSAIV
-596 ERKLKALASPVA
+596 ERKLKALTSPVA

>member
-1 MVAPTL
+1 MVAPVL
-7 VALVLLGASP
+7 VALVVLGASQA
-17 PHPRVDV
+17 HPRVDV

-45 HFLRARLLSLQGEHA
+45 HFLRARLLGLQGEHGK
-60 HSVEQLRLALASDP
+60 SVEQLRLALASDP
-74 GRPELVLSLAEAQA
+74 GRTELVLALAEAQA
-88 RSGSPARAE
+88 RSGSPAKAE

-125 RPQRAREVLERVR
+125 RPQRAREVLDRVR

-222 EALGRPAEADAAYG
+222 EALGRPVDAEAAYG

-244 SRDVLLRAGRLALRS
+244 SREVLLRAGRLALRS
-259 GSEARARAYLDRLAS
+259 GSEPRARAYLDRLAS

-286 LTWLSAGKPV
+286 LTWLSAGKPA
-296 PAIRVLEQAHTG
+296 PAIRVLEQARAG

-321 QGKVGRWADAAR
+321 QGKVGRWADAAKS
-333 AYGQVPIGAAGWKD
+333 YGQVPIGAAGWKD

-359 GEPDAAERA
+359 GDPAAAERA

-383 AGHAAVLEAIGQP
+383 AGHAAVLEALGQP
-396 ARAEQF
+396 GRAEQF
-402 LQARIRASGSP
+402 LQARIRVSGSTE
-413 SSLVTALSQI
+413 LVTALSQI
-423 FSRTGAHAEAVSV
+423 FSRTGAHAEAVAV

-446 DEELLYALGAVLA
+446 DEDLLYAMGAVLE

-464 QQAIARMREL
+464 QQALARMREL
-474 LEVNPQNAAALN
+474 LEVNPQNAAAMN
-486 FIGYTLADHGEQ
+486 FIGYTLAEHGEQ
-498 LDEAERLV
+498 LEEAERMV
-506 RRALAIHPDSG
+506 RRALAMHPDSG

-527 FRRGDMVR
+527 FHRGDVVR

-568 AAVAAYR
+568 AAVGAYR

-589 RERTAVV
+589 RERSAIV
-596 ERKLKALASPVA
+596 ERKLKALTSPVA

>member
-7 VALVLLGASP
+7 VALVLLGAP
-17 PHPRVDV
+17 PAHPRVDV

-35 DDYSSASAYA
+35 DAYSSASAYA
-45 HFLRARLLSLQGEHA
+45 HFLRARLLALQGEHA
-60 HSVEQLRLALASDP
+60 RSVEQLRLALASDP
-74 GRPELVLSLAEAQA
+74 GRPELALALAEAQA
-88 RSGSPARAE
+88 RSGSAARAE
-97 ATVRGLLERRPDHV
+97 VTARGLLERWPDHV
-111 PALLFLG
+111 PALIFLG

-125 RPQRAREVLERVR
+125 RPQRAREVLDRAR

-157 SGHPDDAVRTV
+157 SGHPEDAVRTV

-208 PGDAEAQGALGEAL
+208 PGDAEAHGALGEAL
-222 EALGRPAEADAAYG
+222 EALGRPAEAEAAYG

-244 SRDVLLRAGRLALRS
+244 AREVLLRAGRLALRS

-279 EQSLRIA
+279 DQSLRIA
-286 LTWLSAGKPV
+286 LTWLSAGKPA
-296 PAIRVLEQAHTG
+296 PAIRVLEQARAG

-333 AYGQVPIGAAGWKD
+333 SYGQVPAGAAGWKD

-359 GEPDAAERA
+359 GEPAAAERA
-368 TAEALKQAPGDVTLE
+368 TTEGLKQAPGDVTLE

-396 ARAEQF
+396 GRAEQF
-402 LQARIRASGSP
+402 LQARIRASGSTE
-413 SSLVTALSQI
+413 LVTALSQI

-436 LTEALKAHPR
+436 LTDALKAHPR
-446 DEELLYALGAVLA
+446 DEDLLYALGTVLE

-464 QQAIARMREL
+464 QQALARMREL
-474 LEVNPQNAAALN
+474 LEMNPQNAAALN

-498 LDEAERLV
+498 LEEAERLV

-535 AASTLERAA
+535 ATSTLERAA
-544 ELEPDEPTILEHLG
+544 ELEPEEPTILEHLG
-558 DAYGGVSRRD
+558 DAYGGASRRD
-568 AAVAAYR
+568 AAVGAYR

-596 ERKLKALASPVA
+596 ERKLKALTSPVA

>member
-1 MVAPTL
+1 MVACTL
-7 VALVLLGASP
+7 AALVLLGASP
-17 PHPRVDV
+17 AHPRVDI

-45 HFLRARLLSLQGEHA
+45 HFLRARLLALAGEHA
-60 HSVEQLRLALASDP
+60 RSVEQLRLALASDP
-74 GRPELVLSLAEAQA
+74 GRPELVLALAEAQA
-88 RSGSPARAE
+88 RSGAPARAE

-118 RLLYETD
+118 RLLFETD
-125 RPQRAREVLERVR
+125 RPLRAREVLERVR

-157 SGHPDDAVRTV
+157 SGHPDEAVRMV

-181 RRLGMALLDRGE
+181 KRLGMALLDRGE
-193 PETARALLERTVQID
+193 PETARALLEKTVQVD
-208 PGDAEAQGALGEAL
+208 PGDAEAHGALGEAL
-222 EALGRPAEADAAYG
+222 EALNRPAEAEVAYG

-244 SRDVLLRAGRLALRS
+244 AREVLLRAGRLALRS

-274 LDIGP
+274 LDIAP

-286 LTWLSAGKPV
+286 LTWLSAGKPG
-296 PAIRVLEQAHTG
+296 PAIRVLEQARAG

-321 QGKVGRWADAAR
+321 QAKVGRWADAAR
-333 AYGQVPIGAAGWKD
+333 AYGQVPAGAAGWKD

-359 GEPDAAERA
+359 GQPAAAERA
-368 TAEALKQAPGDVTLE
+368 TAEALKQAPGDVALE
-383 AGHAAVLEAIGQP
+383 AGHAAVLEAIGDP
-396 ARAEQF
+396 GRAEQF
-402 LQARIRASGSP
+402 LQARIRASGSTE
-413 SSLVTALSQI
+413 LVTALSQI

-446 DEELLYALGAVLA
+446 DEDLLYALGAALE

-464 QQAIARMREL
+464 QEALVRMREL

-498 LDEAERLV
+498 LEEAERLV
-506 RRALAIHPDSG
+506 RRALALHPESG

-527 FRRGDMVR
+527 FRRGDVVR
-535 AASTLERAA
+535 ATTTLERAA

-568 AAVAAYR
+568 AAVGAYR

-580 MRTTDDPTA
+580 MRTSDDPAA

-596 ERKLKALASPVA
+596 ERKLKALTSPVA

>member
-1 MVAPTL
+1 
-7 VALVLLGASP
+7 
-17 PHPRVDV
+17 VDV

-45 HFLRARLLSLQGEHA
+45 HFLRARLLALQGEHGK
-60 HSVEQLRLALASDP
+60 SVEQLRLALASDP
-74 GRPELVLSLAEAQA
+74 GRAELVLALAEAQA
-88 RSGSPARAE
+88 RSGAPARAE
-97 ATVRGLLERRPDHV
+97 TTVRGLLERRPDHV

-125 RPQRAREVLERVR
+125 RPQRAREVLERAR

-222 EALGRPAEADAAYG
+222 EALGRPADAEAAYA

-244 SRDVLLRAGRLALRS
+244 SREVLLRAGRLALRS

-279 EQSLRIA
+279 EQSLRVA
-286 LTWLSAGKPV
+286 LTWLSAGKPA
-296 PAIRVLEQAHTG
+296 PAIRVLEQARAG

-359 GEPDAAERA
+359 GDLTGAESA

-396 ARAEQF
+396 GRAEQF

-446 DEELLYALGAVLA
+446 DEDLLYALGAVLE

-464 QQAIARMREL
+464 QQALARMREL
-474 LEVNPQNAAALN
+474 LEVNPRNAAAMN
-486 FIGYTLADHGEQ
+486 FIGYTLAEHGEQ
-498 LDEAERLV
+498 LEEAERLV
-506 RRALAIHPDSG
+506 RRALAIQPDSG

-527 FRRGDMVR
+527 FRRGDVAR

-544 ELEPDEPTILEHLG
+544 ELEPDEPAILEHLG
-558 DAYGGVSRRD
+558 DAYGGASRRD
-568 AAVAAYR
+568 AAVGAYR

-580 MRTTDDPTA
+580 MRTADDPTA
-589 RERTAVV
+589 RERTAAV
-596 ERKLKALASPVA
+596 ERKLKALTSPVA